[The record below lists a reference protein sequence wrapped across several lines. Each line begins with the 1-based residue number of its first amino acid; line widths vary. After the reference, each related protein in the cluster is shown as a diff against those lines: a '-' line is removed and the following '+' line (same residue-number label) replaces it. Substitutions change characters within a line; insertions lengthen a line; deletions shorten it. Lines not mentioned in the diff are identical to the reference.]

1 VNFAHKRV
9 RIDRFTPTLGT
20 PTIVAID
27 DLLVRTIMREISSS
41 VTFEIEPGETIPM
54 MIAHSTRLAV
64 EGAPVWVTRSNDVED
79 YWLSPGT
86 SLHLRR
92 GERLWLSVEGERSAR
107 IGFDAP
113 LARGALVRDLLGA
126 LGQRLGMSWR
136 AGWRAV

>member
-1 VNFAHKRV
+1 V
-9 RIDRFTPTLGT
+9 RIDRFTPRLGA

-27 DLLVRTIMREISSS
+27 DLLGETIMREISSS

-54 MIAHSTRLAV
+54 MIAHSTRLTV

-79 YWLSPGT
+79 YWLSPGA

-92 GERLWLSVEGERSAR
+92 GERLWLSTEGERTAR
-107 IGFDAP
+107 VGFVAP
-113 LARGALVRDLLGA
+113 LARGALARDLLSA
-126 LGQRLGMSWR
+126 FAQRLGMNWR